1 MLARLRLLVLVF
13 VAAAAVPTVAQ
24 SQSAPDLRSTSQAGP
39 RRDLTATA
47 VRNLSEQQRASLAD
61 VLQRRRS
68 QGMGQPVALMIVGGA
83 AVVLGAL
90 IGDDVGTVFMIG
102 GAVALLIGLYQYMQ

>member
-1 MLARLRLLVLVF
+1 MLARTRLLVLVF
-13 VAAAAVPTVAQ
+13 VAAAAGPTVAQ

-39 RRDLTATA
+39 RREFTATA
-47 VRNLSEQQRASLAD
+47 ARSQSQQHASLAD
-61 VLQRRRS
+61 VMQRRRS

>member
-1 MLARLRLLVLVF
+1 MLARIRLFLLVLV
-13 VAAAAVPTVAQ
+13 AATVVPSFAQ
-24 SQSAPDLRSTSQAGP
+24 AQIVTETPSTSLAGP

-47 VRNLSEQQRASLAD
+47 MRQFPDQQQNHGDLM
-61 VLQRRRS
+61 QRRSR
-68 QGMGQPVALMIVGGA
+68 QNMGQPVALMLVGGA

-102 GAVALLIGLYQYMQ
+102 GAVALLIGLYQYVQ

>member
-1 MLARLRLLVLVF
+1 MLARIRLFLIVL
-13 VAAAAVPTVAQ
+13 VAAAVAPSFAHAQ
-24 SQSAPDLRSTSQAGP
+24 SAIEMPSTSLAGP

-47 VRNLSEQQRASLAD
+47 MRHVAEQDATAVELM
-61 VLQRRRS
+61 QRRR
-68 QGMGQPVALMIVGGA
+68 GTGQPVALMVVGGA

-102 GAVALLIGLYQYMQ
+102 GAVALLIGLYQYIQ

>member
-1 MLARLRLLVLVF
+1 MLARIRLFLFVL
-13 VAAAAVPTVAQ
+13 VAAAVVPSVAPAQAAVET
-24 SQSAPDLRSTSQAGP
+24 RSSPLAGP

-47 VRNLSEQQRASLAD
+47 MRQFAQQDATAVELM
-61 VLQRRRS
+61 QRRRPS
-68 QGMGQPVALMIVGGA
+68 GQPVALMVVGGA

-102 GAVALLIGLYQYMQ
+102 GAVALLIGLYQYLQ

>member
-1 MLARLRLLVLVF
+1 MLARIRLLAF
-13 VAAAAVPTVAQ
+13 IFTAAVAVPTVAQ
-24 SQSAPDLRSTSQAGP
+24 SQAAPDLRSTSQLGP
-39 RRDLTATA
+39 RRHLTATA
-47 VRNLSEQQRASLAD
+47 ARNLSQLQTNAVDLM
-61 VLQRRRS
+61 QRRTR
-68 QGMGQPVALMIVGGA
+68 QGMGQPVALMVVGGA

>member
-1 MLARLRLLVLVF
+1 MLARIRLFAFVLVAS
-13 VAAAAVPTVAQ
+13 VAVPTVAQ
-24 SQSAPDLRSTSQAGP
+24 SQAAPDLRSTSHFGP
-39 RRDLTATA
+39 QRATTATA
-47 VRNLSEQQRASLAD
+47 ARNLAQLQTNAFDLT
-61 VLQRRRS
+61 QRRSR
-68 QGMGQPVALMIVGGA
+68 QGMGQPVALMVVGGA

>member
-1 MLARLRLLVLVF
+1 MLARIRLFLLVLV
-13 VAAAAVPTVAQ
+13 AAAVVPSFAHAQ
-24 SQSAPDLRSTSQAGP
+24 TASETPSTSLAGP

-47 VRNLSEQQRASLAD
+47 MRQFPDLRGSRLDLMQ
-61 VLQRRRS
+61 QRRRN
-68 QGMGQPVALMIVGGA
+68 MGQPVALMVVGGA

-102 GAVALLIGLYQYMQ
+102 GAVALLIGLYQYLQ